1 LDGSFASEEEYRAAQ
16 EEAQTFYYERLRQA
30 SELYN
35 VAIGADASAAAEHI
49 LGQENLVYQES
60 FTSFAGIAGKW
71 QRININMQQDTN
83 VWKDAVSS
91 YVDGVISKFNE
102 WDEKCAE
109 IEEKTHL
116 DNLAKEVENITEKS
130 AELVTELTKK
140 DGVLDAIGKEL
151 QAVKDVTGA
160 YAL

>member
-1 LDGSFASEEEYRAAQ
+1 
-16 EEAQTFYYERLRQA
+16 
-30 SELYN
+30 
-35 VAIGADASAAAEHI
+35 
-49 LGQENLVYQES
+49 
-60 FTSFAGIAGKW
+60 
-71 QRININMQQDTN
+71 MQQDTN

-102 WDEKCAE
+102 WDERCAE

-116 DNLAKEVENITEKS
+116 DNLAEEVENITEES

-140 DGVLDAIGKEL
+140 DGVIDAIEREL
-151 QAVKDVTGA
+151 EAVKNVTGA

>member
-1 LDGSFASEEEYRAAQ
+1 
-16 EEAQTFYYERLRQA
+16 
-30 SELYN
+30 
-35 VAIGADASAAAEHI
+35 
-49 LGQENLVYQES
+49 
-60 FTSFAGIAGKW
+60 
-71 QRININMQQDTN
+71 MQQDTN

-102 WDEKCAE
+102 WDERCAE

-116 DNLAKEVENITEKS
+116 DNLAKEVEGITKKS